1 MIRLSPVM
9 TRRGNISA
17 NGLLF
22 PLSQSGIGI
31 GVEHIPLFKA
41 MKPQPKITVTR
52 FGAGAHSYWTPEKGL
67 PLGIAPAV
75 ARFYHDVITGGFYA
89 VD

>member
-1 MIRLSPVM
+1 MA
-9 TRRGNISA
+9 RRGNISA

-22 PLSQSGIGI
+22 PLSQPGIGI
-31 GVEHIPLFKA
+31 EVEHIPLFKA
-41 MKPQPKITVTR
+41 MKPRPKIAVTS
-52 FGAGAHSYWTPEKGL
+52 FGAGVNSHWTPEKGL

-75 ARFYHDVITGGFYA
+75 ARFYHNAITGGFYV